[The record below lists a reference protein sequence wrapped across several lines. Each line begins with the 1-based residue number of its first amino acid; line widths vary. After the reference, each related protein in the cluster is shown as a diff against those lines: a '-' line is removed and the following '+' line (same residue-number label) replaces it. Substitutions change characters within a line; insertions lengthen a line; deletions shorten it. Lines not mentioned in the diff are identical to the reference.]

1 MISFALI
8 FALKTS
14 DFDMKLLKSSSLKN
28 PKFVDIVVF
37 ASSSFF
43 YQRLNFGIKD
53 LIFFYKYCYL
63 IEKCVMLY

>member
-8 FALKTS
+8 LALKTS

-28 PKFVDIVVF
+28 PKFVEIVVF
-37 ASSSFF
+37 ASSFF

-53 LIFFYKYCYL
+53 LIFF
-63 IEKCVMLY
+63 INIVT

>member
-8 FALKTS
+8 LALKTS

-28 PKFVDIVVF
+28 PKFVEIVVF
-37 ASSSFF
+37 ASSSFFF

-53 LIFFYKYCYL
+53 LIFF
-63 IEKCVMLY
+63 INIVT